1 MKQPTNEKEATEF
14 LRDTIQQFLQNN
26 SKLKNKYCNRVW
38 SYYLKKNPTKEDEEA
53 YINNVKVLL
62 SIIKIEKWSQ
72 ENK

>member
-1 MKQPTNEKEATEF
+1 MGNEKGF
-14 LRDTIQQFLQNN
+14 
-26 SKLKNKYCNRVW
+26 SKLKNKYCDRVW

-72 ENK
+72 ENS